1 MAAPAKKA
9 PDRAP
14 LQDLDDWLDTTDV
27 PATVVCARCGS
38 AECAGCAATTDKSG
52 FISLVAWERTEGP
65 VLARLWATARAT
77 TRDPDHFFEALP
89 QGPLGPALRFAVLAE
104 LVSATAML
112 LVVAA
117 LVACVA
123 PGFVWHSLVDAS
135 ARSVTLRAVV
145 AGVPAL
151 AALLVAAHVA
161 HGVALDV
168 GTPKDKRF
176 EGSRGHAL
184 RFGLYATGW
193 DVVLGPVGAV
203 VVFAKEGLEGLR
215 DVSEKAMSLPG
226 RSARAFLRGAY
237 GLYGEAAKRPLG
249 LSVFASFFVTAI
261 AVALTLVVAVVLLLP

>member
-1 MAAPAKKA
+1 MPAPARKA
-9 PDRAP
+9 SERAP

-38 AECAGCAATTDKSG
+38 AECAGCAAATDKSG
-52 FISLVAWERTEGP
+52 FISLVAWERTDGP

-89 QGPLGPALRFAVLAE
+89 QGPIAPALRFAVLAE
-104 LVSATAML
+104 LASATAML
-112 LVVAA
+112 FVVVAM
-117 LVACVA
+117 VACFA
-123 PGFVWHSLVDAS
+123 PAFVWHSIVDAS
-135 ARSVTLRAVV
+135 ARSVALRAVF
-145 AGVPAL
+145 AGIPAL
-151 AALLVAAHVA
+151 AALLVVAHVA

-176 EGSRGHAL
+176 KGSRGHAL

-193 DVVLGPVGAV
+193 DVVLGPIGAV
-203 VVFAKEGLEGLR
+203 VVFAKEGFEGLR

-237 GLYGEAAKRPLG
+237 GLYGEPAKRPLG
-249 LSVFASFFVTAI
+249 LSVFASFFVTG
-261 AVALTLVVAVVLLLP
+261 VAVVLTLAVVVLLLLP